1 MLSAPATI
9 ANLAPIFGR
18 LKIKGIAAISVIKTA
33 RNSVNQ
39 SGDTLAYD
47 LGSKP
52 ISKTVRTSRAT
63 TVPTTPHF
71 ANLGFILASLQT
83 STPQNSTFIILAIHF
98 TARRLATL
106 DSGASLRRR
115 RGRTPS

>member
-39 SGDTLAYD
+39 SGDTLACD

-63 TVPTTPHF
+63 TVRLQASRFAGRGGRAVIRPLCRRCVHQESSPQVVGYPFHCHALPRLTP
-71 ANLGFILASLQT
+71 APVS
-83 STPQNSTFIILAIHF
+83 
-98 TARRLATL
+98 
-106 DSGASLRRR
+106 D
-115 RGRTPS
+115 